1 MTSTPSSWRRAW
13 CTHWLIS
20 TQVGKVLKKEYDYVK
35 VRATF
40 NKLTPLWDEDTQR
53 GVDQCIN
60 QIVAAR
66 LGVAVWSLRSIQPA
80 DSFAHTTHWLITHRR

>member
-1 MTSTPSSWRRAW
+1 M
-13 CTHWLIS
+13 IS

-66 LGVAVWSLRSIQPA
+66 VRSIRTQL
-80 DSFAHTTHWLITHRR
+80 TG